1 MQQIERLKSLVENL
15 DQNKEELIKRLQ
27 SSSKEM
33 RTEESDKAI
42 LMNDIQMYKREL
54 LNKDQEIQDLKQSIA
69 ALDANIDEIQGELDN
84 KTEELAAAKQKM
96 EKSVFE
102 FSNMQH
108 QVAEIAGKED
118 DFQRRLFE
126 RENEIR
132 LLRQENQG

>member
-1 MQQIERLKSLVENL
+1 MVENL

-69 ALDANIDEIQGELDN
+69 ALDANIDEI
-84 KTEELAAAKQKM
+84 
-96 EKSVFE
+96 
-102 FSNMQH
+102 
-108 QVAEIAGKED
+108 
-118 DFQRRLFE
+118 
-126 RENEIR
+126 
-132 LLRQENQG
+132 